1 MGARYE
7 HVLMTRFNLATP
19 GRESAIRTRPGWLA
33 ERFDLFERYCLP
45 SVAGQTSRRFHW
57 VIYFDEATPP
67 AFRDRIA
74 ACQKVF
80 PFIAYFTG
88 LFPASGWPRSIRET
102 FDFAPDLLLSTRLD
116 NDDALALDYVARVQA
131 AVEAADCAAG
141 GYNFTNGFILGRGR
155 LYRLAHRSNAFF
167 SYLAPY
173 GPDVV
178 TAPSIQHMDLARHG
192 QVRQIGG
199 AGAWMQIVHG
209 GNVSNKIRGRR
220 ISAAAIDGAFPP
232 GLVAEVAPV
241 GGAALLADAA
251 LSGSLR
257 GLRDGALVLRHRLRR
272 G

>member
-19 GRESAIRTRPGWLA
+19 GRESAIRNRPGWLA
-33 ERFDLFERYCLP
+33 ERFALFERYCLP
-45 SVAGQTSRRFHW
+45 SVAEQTSRRFHW
-57 VIYFDEATPP
+57 VIYFDDATPP
-67 AFRDRIA
+67 EFRDRIA
-74 ACQKVF
+74 ACQRQF
-80 PFIAYFTG
+80 PFIPYFTG

-102 FDFAPDLLLSTRLD
+102 FDFAPDHLLTTRLD
-116 NDDALALDYVARVQA
+116 NDDALALDHVERVQA
-131 AVEAADCAAG
+131 AVEAAGCAPG

-173 GPDVV
+173 GAEVV

-192 QVRQIGG
+192 TVRQIGG
-199 AGAWMQIVHG
+199 AGGWMQIVHG

-220 ISAAAIDGAFPP
+220 IAAREIDGAFPP
-232 GLVAEVAPV
+232 TLVTEVTPV
-241 GGAALLADAA
+241 GAPALWADAA
-251 LSGSLR
+251 LSGGLR
-257 GLRDGALVLRHRLRR
+257 GLRDAALGLRHRLRR